1 MQEKR
6 KKKKPRLGFITSV
19 VLDLEVDGEF
29 LKFWFLW
36 LAEARDV
43 CEVARRRWEGVEQ
56 ENLTEEV
63 TAEKQ

>member
-1 MQEKR
+1 M
-6 KKKKPRLGFITSV
+6 

-43 CEVARRRWEGVEQ
+43 CEVARRRWEEMEQ